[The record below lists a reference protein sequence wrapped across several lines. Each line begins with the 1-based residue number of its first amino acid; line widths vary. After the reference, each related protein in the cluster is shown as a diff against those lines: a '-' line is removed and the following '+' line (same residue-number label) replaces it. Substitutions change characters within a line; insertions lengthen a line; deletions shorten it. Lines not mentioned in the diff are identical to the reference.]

1 MRPRPLD
8 AVRTPS
14 PHLQVRHA
22 DDPRPFLVMPAKA
35 DREALFTRWCATG
48 DDFLSQPEVERAI
61 DELWPQLN
69 HRKVVAL
76 AFRAADTGGDQL
88 IDRRAFKRL
97 LQHAVFF
104 NDRSQVLETVN
115 SRTKGRITAS
125 EFRRVLPLLGIS
137 IKPTQANDE
146 FGAIDEDDAG
156 FVLFEELCVWTARY
170 HAYEH
175 VGASSSPRGRSPR
188 SRSRSL
194 SPTGSPTRALSPRS
208 RSRSPSS
215 RSRSRSPDQSRVR
228 RPPSLRLEPSQA
240 TLVEAEP
247 TTTTLTLEELR
258 ERRRLQR
265 LSDRRRGRTRRPR
278 EDQRTAAR
286 GSTPLLAGHER
297 SIAMTESM
305 SSSASSSAS
314 ASSSSS
320 SSRSD
325 EEPFLMFYEDS
336 NSQRQGIS
344 RLAAAEARRAAR
356 RSHPSV
362 QWDGADFS
370 DWPPSGRIDP
380 IAATDHWHPCR

>member
-1 MRPRPLD
+1 M
-8 AVRTPS
+8 
-14 PHLQVRHA
+14 
-22 DDPRPFLVMPAKA
+22 
-35 DREALFTRWCATG
+35 
-48 DDFLSQPEVERAI
+48 
-61 DELWPQLN
+61 
-69 HRKVVAL
+69 
-76 AFRAADTGGDQL
+76 
-88 IDRRAFKRL
+88 
-97 LQHAVFF
+97 
-104 NDRSQVLETVN
+104 
-115 SRTKGRITAS
+115 
-125 EFRRVLPLLGIS
+125 
-137 IKPTQANDE
+137 
-146 FGAIDEDDAG
+146 
-156 FVLFEELCVWTARY
+156 FEELCVWTARY

-228 RPPSLRLEPSQA
+228 RSPGLRLEPSQA

-247 TTTTLTLEELR
+247 TTTMTLEELR